1 MTEPTMGAAT
11 TTAMPTAQPRSANGV
26 ITAITRT
33 PARLTASMDRAGSS
47 VACLSAPDRGTAAT
61 GVAGIG
67 AAATGIADS
76 TAGVTV
82 MDAAMDTD
90 AVTATDA
97 VDTAMAAAESAIVAG
112 EVAGGTG

>member
-1 MTEPTMGAAT
+1 MTGPTMGAAT
-11 TTAMPTAQPRSANGV
+11 TTAMPTGPPRSANGG
-26 ITAITRT
+26 ITTITRT
-33 PARLTASMDRAGSS
+33 PARLTASIDRAGSS
-47 VACLSAPDRGTAAT
+47 VAFLSAPDLGIAAT
-61 GVAGIG
+61 GVAVIG
-67 AAATGIADS
+67 AVSTGIADS